1 MRNRLR
7 ILRLLAAALIGA
19 VLPALLGAPAMAA
32 APTPPNTSK
41 SAGQQWELLSLA
53 TGKYV
58 SVEASSTNELYAR
71 ADSPGIPEQFTLH
84 TDNVAKGAA
93 VALRSQAN
101 GAYVAAEFG
110 AGADGRYGKLR
121 ARTEGPPAGWEKLEL
136 VPQPQTGA
144 DVYALRYHHDG
155 QDRYV
160 SADAGATGDGLL
172 QARATAV
179 GSWERFRLVPV
190 AAPADPTPP
199 PSASPRAI
207 KALTWNVCADN
218 NKDCGFYHTTAG
230 PLADQIVARAKAA
243 GTPDVILLE
252 EFCEKFAKPVEQ
264 ALETQLG
271 GGWDVRFAPV
281 QYQVPGTDIKA
292 RKNCQP
298 DPSGADRGAYGVALA
313 VPEEN
318 TWYRAYELPS
328 PPGVEQRTA
337 LCATVASWA
346 AEVCAAHFSTG
357 GPGYDDPYRTYQPQ
371 QADTLRRAASLPG
384 YRPLLGGDLNATP
397 STGVLGTL
405 YSAYE
410 ECDARSA
417 TPNRPT
423 AGTIKIDYL
432 FGGGTWSGCGVAP
445 DTGSSD
451 HRAVWGTLTLS

>member
-1 MRNRLR
+1 MKNRLR
-7 ILRLLAAALIGA
+7 LPRLLAAALIGA
-19 VLPALLGAPAMAA
+19 VLPALLGAPATAA
-32 APTPPNTSK
+32 APPPPNTSK

-58 SVEASSTNELYAR
+58 SVEASSGDELHAR
-71 ADSPGIPEQFTLH
+71 AGTPGITEQFTLH
-84 TDNVAKGAA
+84 TDNVAKGAT

-136 VPQPQTGA
+136 VPQPQAGA
-144 DVYALRYHHDG
+144 DVYALRYHDG
-155 QDRYV
+155 TRERYV
-160 SADAGATGDGLL
+160 TADAGATGDGLL

-179 GSWERFRLVPV
+179 ASWELFRLLAVP
-190 AAPADPTPP
+190 APADPPP
-199 PSASPRAI
+199 PPAASPRAI

-218 NKDCGFYHTTAG
+218 NKNCGFYHTAAG
-230 PLADQIVARAKAA
+230 PLAEEITARAKAA
-243 GTPDVILLE
+243 GNPDVILLE
-252 EFCEKFAKPVEQ
+252 EFCEKLAKPVEL
-264 ALETQLG
+264 ALETELG

-281 QYQVPGTDIKA
+281 QYEVPGTKVKA

-298 DPSGADRGAYGVALA
+298 DASGADRGAYGVALA

-318 TWYRAYELPS
+318 TWYRAVELPS

-346 AEVCAAHFSTG
+346 AQVCAAHFSTG
-357 GPGYDDPYRTYQPQ
+357 GPGYDDPERVFQPQ
-371 QADTLRRAASLPG
+371 QAQALRQAASLPG
-384 YRPLLGGDLNATP
+384 YRPLLGGDLNAAP
-397 STGVLGTL
+397 STGVPATL

-410 ECDARSA
+410 ECDAHSA

-423 AGTIKIDYL
+423 AGSSKIDYL
-432 FGGGTWSGCGVAP
+432 FGGGTWSGCGVAT

>member
-7 ILRLLAAALIGA
+7 IPRLLAAAL
-19 VLPALLGAPAMAA
+19 
-32 APTPPNTSK
+32 TPPNTSK

-58 SVEASSTNELYAR
+58 SVEASSTDELHAR

-84 TDNVAKGAA
+84 TETAAKGAT

-136 VPQPQTGA
+136 VPQPRTGA
-144 DVYALRYHHDG
+144 DVYALRYQHDG
-155 QDRYV
+155 QDRCV

-199 PSASPRAI
+199 PSASPRAV

-218 NKDCGFYHTTAG
+218 NKNCGFSHTTAG

-281 QYQVPGTDIKA
+281 QYLVPGTDIKA
-292 RKNCQP
+292 RKNCRP
-298 DPSGADRGAYGVALA
+298 DRSGADRGAYGVALA

-357 GPGYDDPYRTYQPQ
+357 GPGCDDPDRTYQPQ
-371 QADTLRRAASLPG
+371 QADTLCRAASLPG

-397 STGVLGTL
+397 STGVLSTL

-410 ECDARSA
+410 ECDAHSA

-432 FGGGTWSGCGVAP
+432 FGGGTWSGCGVAT

-451 HRAVWGTLTLS
+451 HRAVWGTLTLP